1 MTTEVEPRL
10 TYREMRTKAQE
21 LVDERIKEQVLEG
34 LDALNRLYGPDWV
47 NFVDPA
53 SLSMSNSDHCVLG
66 QIGRKKNRNIRGY
79 FSEVK
84 DLALKDGERDHNV
97 WGVNHGFFAYGDSPS
112 YVKLQQAWKR
122 VLS

>member
-53 SLSMSNSDHCVLG
+53 SLTMSNSDHCVLG
-66 QIGRKKNRNIRGY
+66 QIGHKKRHTNGY
-79 FSEVK
+79 WDEVK
-84 DLALKDGERDHNV
+84 HLTREDGKRDHDK
-97 WGVNHGFFAYGDSPS
+97 WGVDHGFFIELGSS
-112 YVKLQQAWKR
+112 YTRLQQAWKR